1 MGIRKRR
8 IELKMP
14 LLGPEESLI
23 EVVEWLLPAGAAVE
37 IDQDLLELTIDGT
50 PFTFPSP
57 LDGILIS
64 TDVEPGDAIE
74 TGQVLAVIETQP

>member
-8 IELKMP
+8 IEVKMP
-14 LLGPEESLI
+14 LLGPEELLI
-23 EVVEWLLPAGAAVE
+23 EVVEWLLPVGAAVD

-64 TDVEPGDAIE
+64 TAVESGDVIDI
-74 TGQVLAVIETQP
+74 GQVLAVIET